1 MLLFCVHLTICY
13 EFSGNIYVRGLL
25 EFLAKFLVSVA
36 NTCVSSLSPVF
47 LLDEAVSADSD
58 DESLS
63 SSSESSS
70 SSSLS
75 SSSSSEDE
83 EEEEGERLSLDTMDE
98 STMDSMA
105 LDSEKEN
112 ERYCWYIGAH

>member
-1 MLLFCVHLTICY
+1 M
-13 EFSGNIYVRGLL
+13 
-25 EFLAKFLVSVA
+25 
-36 NTCVSSLSPVF
+36 
-47 LLDEAVSADSD
+47 DSD

-63 SSSESSS
+63 SSSGSSS

-83 EEEEGERLSLDTMDE
+83 DEEEEEEGVRAEVESEGPDTMDE

-105 LDSEKEN
+105 VDSEKEN
-112 ERYCWYIGAH
+112 ERYLLVYSLACCPIGQRFPTRTLLLKAILFNQLLV

>member
-1 MLLFCVHLTICY
+1 MPCCCHDVLIFP
-13 EFSGNIYVRGLL
+13 S
-25 EFLAKFLVSVA
+25 
-36 NTCVSSLSPVF
+36 
-47 LLDEAVSADSD
+47 DEAVSADSD

-83 EEEEGERLSLDTMDE
+83 EEEEEGERAGESEGLDTMDE

-112 ERYCWYIGAH
+112 ERYQSRTYKRMRGISLHMLWLFASFLMAAGSPISR